1 MLKKCLIFWAV
12 FIYLNLFKWCC
23 LNVTQ
28 PSLINNHERLQ
39 LVVSLWQHIQD
50 LTSDWP
56 SPRTFSKR
64 EVLFK
69 PSPKH
74 LQIPRWSVQ
83 TQTQPKWLPSDV
95 RKPVMMFRNNS
106 KDSTINCCCTS
117 ITVYSEVFGLR
128 VRQPRSPA
136 TKQRPLCLTEI
147 TNCPYG

>member
-12 FIYLNLFKWCC
+12 LIYLNLFKWCR

-28 PSLINNHERLQ
+28 PSLINNRDSLQ

-56 SPRTFSKR
+56 IPSPRTFSNW

-83 TQTQPKWLPSDV
+83 TQPKWLPSDV
-95 RKPVMMFRNNS
+95 RKPVMFRNYS

-136 TKQRPLCLTEI
+136 TKQRHLCLTEI
-147 TNCPYG
+147 TNCPYE